1 MKSLNL
7 QTGSKLWGKAQDII
21 PGGNMLL
28 SKNKNLFSPSLWP
41 CYYQEVSGSEVW
53 DLDGNRYLDFSSN
66 GVGACSLGHKCKA
79 VDDAAVEAIHK
90 GVMSTL
96 NSPSEV
102 WLAEELLNINQWAG
116 MVRFARTGGE
126 ANALAI
132 RIARAFCKKDKVAI
146 CGYHGWH
153 DWYLAANISD
163 SSQLDEHLLSGLNPS
178 GVPKALKGSICPLKY
193 NSFEDLDKLLD
204 PDIGILKM
212 EVVRSEQPLPGY
224 LEKIRDICDE
234 KSIILIF
241 DECTSGFREAYGGI
255 HKKYNIYPDLCMYGK
270 ALGNGYAI
278 TAVVGKEEIMR
289 AAETSFISSTFWTEA
304 IGPSAALATLKEM
317 ERLQSW
323 VHLPIKGK
331 QVKEIWK
338 NIGKESG
345 IKITINGIDALPT
358 FTFDEEDPAGCKT
371 FFTQDMLAQGFLAT
385 TLFYPTMAHS
395 NEEIQLYESAVQQT
409 FNKLR
414 TILSGGEDIGAHIV
428 GPRCQPTFERLA

>member
-1 MKSLNL
+1 MGRY
-7 QTGSKLWGKAQDII
+7 GSFCEDRWRGQCISHQ
-21 PGGNMLL
+21 N
-28 SKNKNLFSPSLWP
+28 
-41 CYYQEVSGSEVW
+41 C
-53 DLDGNRYLDFSSN
+53 
-66 GVGACSLGHKCKA
+66 
-79 VDDAAVEAIHK
+79 
-90 GVMSTL
+90 
-96 NSPSEV
+96 
-102 WLAEELLNINQWAG
+102 
-116 MVRFARTGGE
+116 
-126 ANALAI
+126 
-132 RIARAFCKKDKVAI
+132 RAFAKDKVAI

-153 DWYLAANISD
+153 DWYLAANVSD
-163 SSQLDEHLLSGLNPS
+163 NSQLDEHLLSGLNPS
-178 GVPKALKGSICPLKY
+178 GVPKALKGSVCPLKY

-234 KSIILIF
+234 KSIVLIF

-255 HKKYNIYPDLCMYGK
+255 HKKYNIFPDLCMWESTWKWICNNSSGRK
-270 ALGNGYAI
+270 RGNHEGSRDKFY
-278 TAVVGKEEIMR
+278 
-289 AAETSFISSTFWTEA
+289 SSTFWTEA

-323 VHLPIKGK
+323 MHLPIKGQ

-338 NIGKESG
+338 NVSKENG
-345 IKITINGIDALPT
+345 IKITINGINALPT

-385 TLFYPTMAHS
+385 TLFYPTMAHN

-414 TILSGGEDIGAHIV
+414 AILSGGEDIGAHII